1 MIYRRLKR
9 LEKQIEELSLVTLKQ
24 RLSINKLEWLNN
36 VNVVYENA
44 SPNPDPKYENE
55 GDSGFDLRA
64 WLKEDEKDV
73 KTDEKGV
80 TYIQLKPHER
90 RLIHT
95 GIKLELPKHTE
106 AQVRPR
112 SGCALKMGLSLA
124 NSIGTIDVG
133 YRGEVG
139 IIALNTS
146 NETITVK
153 NGERI
158 AQCVICPVLGSYNVL
173 LNKCESVNKN
183 TERGEG
189 GFGHTGTK

>member
-9 LEKQIEELSLVTLKQ
+9 LEKQVEELSITALKQ
-24 RLSINKLEWLNN
+24 RILLNN
-36 VNVVYENA
+36 LNWLGNINVKFENT
-44 SPNPDPKYENE
+44 SPNPDPKYEKD
-55 GDSGFDLRA
+55 GDSGFDLRV
-64 WLKEDEKDV
+64 WLKEDENNV
-73 KTDEKGV
+73 KVDENGV
-80 TYIQLKPHER
+80 LYIQLNPHER

-112 SGCALKMGLSLA
+112 SGCALKIGLSLA

-146 NETITVK
+146 NDAIIIK

-158 AQCVICPVLGSYNVL
+158 AQCVICPVFGSYNVS
-173 LNKCESVNKN
+173 LNKCESINKDS
-183 TERGEG
+183 ERGEG
-189 GFGHTGTK
+189 GFGHTGTN